1 MSTFSAD
8 RPLETTNGAR
18 RIAYKVWRE
27 VKRPF
32 RPKVRAS
39 TSADRSLETISGG
52 RRIAYKVLREV
63 RRPFRKVRAWTK
75 TSKPAAS
82 FEHLL
87 TAGSLT
93 FSNAVSQPSRSLK
106 PPAEPG
112 AAEHSGAAQQ
122 SKSVALPQSAVET
135 KRPYLTGTGAAV
147 EGFHPHQAT
156 VEPAGVPL
164 VQRLVRQSCQHHGPI
179 IEIGTLLGVT
189 TTTMAIAKAPHQKII
204 TVDLYCWNP
213 WGLPPNVHEALAGQV
228 LQYLVRTGHVERIRM
243 DKNEFFRAYDG
254 PSPAMVFLDAV
265 HDYEETKKDIV
276 WAKQV
281 GARIIAG
288 HDYCD
293 EFPGVKEA
301 VDEFG
306 GPAELEGTVWLLK

>member
-8 RPLETTNGAR
+8 RPLETTSGAR
-18 RIAYKVWRE
+18 RIAHKVWREVRRPFRSKARASTSADHPRETTSGARRVAYKVWRE

-32 RPKVRAS
+32 RSKVRAS
-39 TSADRSLETISGG
+39 TEIS
-52 RRIAYKVLREV
+52 E
-63 RRPFRKVRAWTK
+63 
-75 TSKPAAS
+75 PAAS
-82 FEHLL
+82 FDQLL

-93 FSNAVSQPSRSLK
+93 FSNA
-106 PPAEPG
+106 A
-112 AAEHSGAAQQ
+112 
-122 SKSVALPQSAVET
+122 VALPQSAVET

-156 VEPAGVPL
+156 VEPDGVPL
-164 VQRLVRQSCQHHGPI
+164 VKRLVRQSCQYHGPI

-213 WGLPPNVHEALAGQV
+213 WGLPPDVHDALTGQV

-306 GPAELEGTVWLLK
+306 GPAELEATVWLLK

>member
-1 MSTFSAD
+1 MSTVSAD
-8 RPLETTNGAR
+8 RPLKTTSGAR

-32 RPKVRAS
+32 RSKVRTS
-39 TSADRSLETISGG
+39 TGISEPT
-52 RRIAYKVLREV
+52 A
-63 RRPFRKVRAWTK
+63 PFNQ
-75 TSKPAAS
+75 
-82 FEHLL
+82 LL

-93 FSNAVSQPSRSLK
+93 FS
-106 PPAEPG
+106 
-112 AAEHSGAAQQ
+112 SGAAAPLQP
-122 SKSVALPQSAVET
+122 VVET
-135 KRPYLTGTGAAV
+135 KKPYLTGTGATV

-156 VEPAGVPL
+156 VEPDGLPL
-164 VQRLVRQSCQHHGPI
+164 VKRLVRQSCRYDGPI

-189 TTTMAIAKAPHQKII
+189 TTTMALAKAPQQKII

-213 WGLPPNVHEALAGQV
+213 WNFPPDVHEALTSQM
-228 LQYLVRTGHVERIRM
+228 LHYLVRTGHVERIRM

-293 EFPGVKEA
+293 EFPGVKAA

-306 GPAELEGTVWLLK
+306 GPAELAATVWLLK